1 MFIGYGT
8 WKWLDVHL
16 ATGDSPVYRY
26 SFDRDRPIAPDT
38 KVNGITA
45 TAKDIGARHAGEI
58 EYVFGALSSDAK
70 AAWEPI
76 DTTISEQMMSYWTN
90 FAKTGTP
97 NGPGLP
103 KWPTYKASD
112 GYQVMHI
119 APQSEAAADATRP
132 RYLVLDQ
139 MAQHARTD
147 ADPISPTAQCT
158 SFPAAP
164 EAHYRTTRF
173 RRTAGDLRPP
183 FVFSA
188 GTRLARGLLVD
199 QPGQAGRAGQAVGR

>member
-1 MFIGYGT
+1 VTLAKEKVTAETFRKQVRERYKDAADAVLKVYPVTNDAEAVESAASLAGDTFIGYGT

-26 SFDRDRPIAPDT
+26 SFDRDRPIPPDT
-38 KVNGITA
+38 TVNGITA

-58 EYVFGALSSDAK
+58 EYVFGALSADAK

-103 KWPTYKASD
+103 DWPAYRASD

-119 APQSEAAADATRP
+119 GPQSRAAADATRP
-132 RYLVLDQ
+132 RYVVLDQ
-139 MAQHARTD
+139 MAQRDRTM
-147 ADPISPTAQCT
+147 
-158 SFPAAP
+158 PAP
-164 EAHYRTTRF
+164 
-173 RRTAGDLRPP
+173 
-183 FVFSA
+183 
-188 GTRLARGLLVD
+188 
-199 QPGQAGRAGQAVGR
+199 